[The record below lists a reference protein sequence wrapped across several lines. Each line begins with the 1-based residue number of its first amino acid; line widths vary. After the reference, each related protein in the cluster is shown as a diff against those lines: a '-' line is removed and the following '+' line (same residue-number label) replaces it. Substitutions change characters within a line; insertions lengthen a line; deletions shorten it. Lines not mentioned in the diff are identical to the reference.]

1 MVRLQGIGYGDLKRA
16 IVGYY
21 DLARDARIEAARAKS
36 EDEGKI
42 WRERVKECGVCVG
55 NCLIDMGDLS
65 GAKRHFEGLR
75 HGGDKDEYAVLDGRL
90 ALICLKMGDV
100 EGARRYIGA
109 GEHEAMTV
117 IEPLL
122 SMAEGRYEDAIE
134 EWRSLQGGPH
144 DTVATQNLAVCLL
157 YIGKLDE
164 VSGTFHILSA
174 ERLPLPLLHIDRP
187 KCAPFASDILQ
198 SIFP

>member
-1 MVRLQGIGYGDLKRA
+1 
-16 IVGYY
+16 
-21 DLARDARIEAARAKS
+21 
-36 EDEGKI
+36 
-42 WRERVKECGVCVG
+42 
-55 NCLIDMGDLS
+55 MGDLS